1 MQTFFKKQ
9 TETKQ
14 GKVMIIIFL
23 NDKLNVLLR
32 LKFIQK
38 IALLFTKKIV
48 NTCVHAGIHTLS

>member
-1 MQTFFKKQ
+1 MQTFFKRQ

-14 GKVMIIIFL
+14 EKVMIFL
-23 NDKLNVLLR
+23 NDKLNILLR

-48 NTCVHAGIHTLS
+48 NTCVHACIYTLS